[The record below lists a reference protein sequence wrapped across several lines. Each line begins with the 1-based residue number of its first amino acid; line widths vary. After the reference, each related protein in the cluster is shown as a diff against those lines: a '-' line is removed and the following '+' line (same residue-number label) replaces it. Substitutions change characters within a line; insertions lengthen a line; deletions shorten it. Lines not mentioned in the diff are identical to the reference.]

1 MPGEKVLTL
10 LNQILDD
17 TYILKSAIESE
28 DLDVIET
35 TLARREMHIDAL
47 ETLQQGPVADSEVVS
62 LLERFKEADQQCQM
76 ALKALMDKTE
86 AAFFENKAEKR
97 DLIKNK
103 KVHGSYQ
110 MQVPEQNAGLTIDHK
125 K

>member
-1 MPGEKVLTL
+1 MSDKDVLGL

-28 DLDVIET
+28 DMDVVET
-35 TLARREMHIDAL
+35 TLARRMTHIDAL
-47 ETLQQGPVADSEVVS
+47 ETLQEGSVADSEVVS

-86 AAFFENKAEKR
+86 AAFFENKSEKR

-110 MQVPEQNAGLTIDHK
+110 MQVPDQNAGLTIDHK

>member
-1 MPGEKVLTL
+1 MSDKDVLDL

-28 DLDVIET
+28 DMDVVET
-35 TLARREMHIDAL
+35 TLARRQTHIEAL
-47 ETLQQGPVADSEVVS
+47 ETLQEGSVADSEVVS
-62 LLERFKEADQQCQM
+62 LLERFKETDQQCQM

-110 MQVPEQNAGLTIDHK
+110 MQVPDQNAGLTIDHK